1 MKLRNVLQ
9 KYLDETGLTAAA
21 LATKAKVPK
30 TTLAGWLAGKT
41 PRDFQQLRAI
51 SRATGLTLEQLL
63 FDEDSGP
70 HEIQLKAEQIS
81 PFNLSDSSWQS
92 AFLEVKYRAVKRP

>member
-41 PRDFQQLRAI
+41 PRDFTQVRAV
-51 SRATGLTLEQLL
+51 AKVTGMSLERLL
-63 FDEDSGP
+63 FDEENPQEIKIAAASFPSISG
-70 HEIQLKAEQIS
+70 AETE
-81 PFNLSDSSWQS
+81 WQH
-92 AFLEVKYRAVKRP
+92 AILEVKYRPVKRP